1 MRTDCTLLRPGPP
14 GDPTLCGTS
23 RWHSGPQH
31 WPRQRHEYYNVT
43 GGQISSGLTVVA
55 YELRDVGTGDG
66 GMGAIPGS
74 HKSEFEFTFDEQ
86 ITGDGDLPS
95 CAKAID
101 NVAAGDAIVFT
112 EASAPR
118 IF

>member
-1 MRTDCTLLRPGPP
+1 MVTLSLLFFLIKWGRG
-14 GDPTLCGTS
+14 
-23 RWHSGPQH
+23 R
-31 WPRQRHEYYNVT
+31 
-43 GGQISSGLTVVA
+43 
-55 YELRDVGTGDG
+55 
-66 GMGAIPGS
+66 GAIAGS